1 MDKDQRDLLRQ
12 QLLSAGGAY
21 ATVVWPRAE
30 LLGLLDFADQLEGV
44 ACRNVIAEAGLAMAH
59 AACVIEETPR
69 APDA

>member
-12 QLLSAGGAY
+12 QLLSGGGAY

-30 LLGLLDFADQLEGV
+30 LLGLLDFADQLDSV
-44 ACRNVIAEAGLAMAH
+44 ARRNVIAEAGLAMAQ

>member
-12 QLLSAGGAY
+12 QLIAGDGAY

-44 ACRNVIAEAGLAMAH
+44 AGRNVIAEAGLAIAH
-59 AACVIEETPR
+59 AAGVIEETPR

>member
-12 QLLSAGGAY
+12 QLLAGGGTY
-21 ATVVWPRAE
+21 ATVVWPRGE
-30 LLGLLDFADQLEGV
+30 LLALLDLADQLEGV

-59 AACVIEETPR
+59 AAGVIEEAPR